1 LLLQKYLPEIVNCC
15 IIALGFGRGEGRMK
29 FPLLLGLAVAGLV
42 TSQAAHAGALGKFV
56 SGLVGRGI
64 AKEAAEG
71 IGSAAVRGAARTVPY
86 LSSAPSTS
94 APSKLYTPNVLTVDQ
109 LVECLKKANT
119 LDQDGDLLQKRSTE
133 MHSARQQLDQFKS
146 QLEVKRKAVNRNSKV
161 SIDTFNAELKRHN
174 AMVDDLNSLQDL
186 FNRFVA
192 FHNVNTSEYNTACAK
207 HYYSDDMERARAL
220 AGI

>member
-1 LLLQKYLPEIVNCC
+1 LRLQKYLPEIVNCC
-15 IIALGFGRGEGRMK
+15 IIALGFGRREGQMK

-56 SGLVGRGI
+56 SSLVGRGI

-71 IGSAAVRGAARTVPY
+71 IGSAAVRGATRTVPY
-86 LSSAPSTS
+86 LSS

-119 LDQDGDLLQKRSTE
+119 LDQDSDLLQKRSTE
-133 MHSARQQLDQFKS
+133 IHSARQQLDQFKS
-146 QLEVKRKAVNRNSKV
+146 QLEVKRKAVNRSSKV
-161 SIDTFNAELKRHN
+161 STDTFNAELKRHN

-186 FNRFVA
+186 FNRLVA
-192 FHNVNTSEYNTACAK
+192 FHNVNTDEYNTACAK